1 MARRDWHMVEEQFL
15 IENYDKLTIKELQ
28 DGLKSLS
35 FREKMRSPDSIN
47 SKIKRLK
54 SEGKLDGY
62 KKEEVVKRALKQRG
76 K

>member
-1 MARRDWHMVEEQFL
+1 L
-15 IENYDKLTIKELQ
+15 IENYDKLTIKELR

-62 KKEEVVKRALKQRG
+62 KKKEVVERALKQRG